1 MKTCLIIYNPK
12 SGKERFKKALPTV
25 IKRLEALGFT
35 CNIAPTEYPRHATQL
50 YKEAAYNKVDLVVV
64 SGGDGTMNEITN
76 AVAKVKNAP
85 PIGYIPSGTAC
96 DLAHT
101 LGISKNISRA
111 LDVIESGHLR
121 RMDVAQ
127 SAQGYFAYVS
137 AIGNYVDISYKAN
150 RVLKRYLGYF
160 AYIIVGVR
168 ALFTVPM
175 IKADITVDGVSKQ
188 GVYAL
193 ILILNSRY
201 VAGFDLIRKPQL
213 DDGKLN
219 VIAFPYVPLLNNVFF
234 LMAFLLRI
242 RKIPGVTY
250 LKGRQVRVVTNH
262 HRSWNIDGE
271 GANSGNQQV
280 RIIKKALPIYVHVK
294 KTQYFRSE
302 DVT

>member
-1 MKTCLIIYNPK
+1 MKTCVIIYNPK

-25 IKRLEALGFT
+25 VKRLEALGFT
-35 CNIAPTEYPRHATQL
+35 CNIVPTEYARHATQL

-76 AVAKVKNAP
+76 AVAKVKHAP

-101 LGISKNISRA
+101 LGIPKNIDKA
-111 LDVIESGHLR
+111 LDVIEFGELKQ
-121 RMDVAQ
+121 MDIAQ

-150 RVLKRYLGYF
+150 RILKRYLGYA

-168 ALFTVPM
+168 AFFTVPM
-175 IKADITVDGVSKQ
+175 IKANITVDQTSKR
-188 GVYAL
+188 GVYSL

-201 VAGFDLIRKPQL
+201 VAGFDLIRKPKL
-213 DDGKLN
+213 DDGELN
-219 VIAFPYVPLLNNVFF
+219 VIAFPYVPLFNNVLF
-234 LMAFLLRI
+234 LLAFLLRI

-250 LKGRQVRVVTNH
+250 LKGRQVHVVTNH
-262 HRSWNIDGE
+262 HRSWNVDGE

-280 RIIKKALPIYVHVK
+280 RIIKRALPIYVHPK
-294 KTQYFRSE
+294 KTLYFADEASS
-302 DVT
+302 